1 MIMNHRVVAGT
12 LCLISIGAIILGYYI
27 SHPELAGWCEGDQSD
42 CMSQAVLFGIGHP
55 LYLATRWLPFF
66 FFALIFVRKEVFQSW
81 WRFGALFAILPLLL
95 IIVSPP
101 LGEMFTPDRTL
112 ITERMVQLFVIA
124 STLFIA
130 WKYWRLRKV
139 RK

>member
-1 MIMNHRVVAGT
+1 MNHRVVAGL
-12 LCLISIGAIILGYYI
+12 LCLIAALGILTGYLLL
-27 SHPELAGWCEGDQSD
+27 HPTIVGLCTDPNNNCLSEFWRYGVAKP
-42 CMSQAVLFGIGHP
+42 LFWG
-55 LYLATRWLPFF
+55 TQWLPFF

-81 WRFGALFAILPLLL
+81 WKFGALFAILPLLL

-124 STLFIA
+124 SAIFIG
-130 WKYWRLRKV
+130 WKYWRISKR
-139 RK
+139 